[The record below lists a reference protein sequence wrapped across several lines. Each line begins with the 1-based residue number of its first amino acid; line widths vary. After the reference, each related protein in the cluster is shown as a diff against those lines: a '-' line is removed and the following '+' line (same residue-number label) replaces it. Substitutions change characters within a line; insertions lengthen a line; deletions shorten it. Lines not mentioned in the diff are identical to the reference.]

1 MMTSLDNIDILKSLP
16 SVSRKYLKIIDQNL
30 VPYQLSSS
38 LYYYITKLHDFGDL
52 PQDKLVQLTGLSA
65 SNVTRAIQKLIA
77 LGYIKK
83 AENPEDRRGFLL
95 SLTNKGKD
103 IYPVIKQALHI
114 VHDQFLSPLTLLE
127 KEQFKKIIKK
137 L

>member
-1 MMTSLDNIDILKSLP
+1 MTSLDNIDLLKSLP

-30 VPYQLSSS
+30 APYQLSSS

-77 LGYIKK
+77 LDYIKK

-95 SLTNKGKD
+95 SLTNKGED
-103 IYPVIKQALHI
+103 IYPVIKQALHS
-114 VHDQFLSPLTLLE
+114 VHNQFLMPLTLLE
-127 KEQFKKIIKK
+127 KEHFIKIINK